1 MKYDCRAFAFLTE
14 FPDDASHLLMQGY
27 EAGLFNTKTTV
38 YLNAA
43 LLTPQTY
50 TALVVKHGVESMR
63 GVFSLAPMIQG
74 WKASVNGQAFLS
86 RYISQPNS
94 VTILPNNTQICHV
107 DQDDTGN
114 YLYKSLNPFT
124 GMYECTGM
132 IFNTLHQ
139 DGHDGS
145 TYMGFVYDATM
156 AYFHAVDF
164 LVKSKQITLDQVRT
178 KNTPLLSGTN
188 IKSVLVNNVSFT
200 GVTGQVSFSKGLAG
214 SKIFGYGDRETGQGF
229 VIYNWQYTNT
239 SMGLFKRV
247 ARWTSE
253 LGYMDCL
260 HDNYKIPIPL
270 WMGGCHLPISY
281 NSPDGI
287 SVPVDR
293 LEDFI
298 QLVPPPL
305 KGFLLAIAAFTF
317 VTAMFII
324 TVLYVVKAQTR
335 LVKASQPAMMMYIL
349 VGVIFAAIRIALAGF
364 DPTDGLCH
372 VDIWSGH
379 LAFAGVFFAMILK
392 AWRVHKIVLGGLR
405 RVKITSFQVM
415 CYNTVLI
422 SIVAIIL
429 VIYSAIGHPHVEYVT
444 VPMITGN
451 NLQKPYCTTDMPG
464 FDYVLYAIEGDCH
477 SFLLIPLNPP
487 FLQTIKLTHVLCHN
501 NLSVACALMVATY
514 LCYKT
519 KDTPDAVNESK
530 FIALAVFLIV
540 FISIAGLPIVLSL
553 PLDPYLS
560 QMIIG
565 LGFFIATM
573 GANGFYF
580 GQKMFY
586 LLQGAD
592 LNAQFKLAYSNGKLA
607 ESSSEKKR
615 KVITLAQEQVD
626 AENTS
631 DSIMKTITPDVK
643 SAFLSHDVRSFPL
656 PPNYFPPSHP

>member
-1 MKYDCRAFAFLTE
+1 MDGAKLINIDVLMTSANPTGTMDYSATIADAMKYDCRAFAFLTE

-74 WKASVNGQAFLS
+74 WKASVNGQAFLT

-229 VIYNWQYTNT
+229 VVYNWQYTNT

-253 LGYMDCL
+253 LGRMDCM
-260 HDNYKIPIPL
+260 HDPLTPIPL
-270 WMGGCHLPISY
+270 WMGGCHLPINF
-281 NSPDGI
+281 NSPDGLSI
-287 SVPVDR
+287 PKDR

-298 QLVPPPL
+298 QVVPSGM
-305 KGFLLAIAAFTF
+305 KGFLLAIAVITF
-317 VTAMFII
+317 VTALFII
-324 TVLYVVKAQTR
+324 TVLYVVKAKTR

-349 VGVIFAAIRIALAGF
+349 VGVMLSAIRIASAGF
-364 DPTDGLCH
+364 DPTNGLCH

-379 LAFAGVFFAMILK
+379 LAFACVFFAMIVK

-415 CYNTVLI
+415 CYTAVLI
-422 SIVAIIL
+422 GIIAIIL
-429 VIYSAIGHPHVEYVT
+429 VLYSAIGRPHVAYVT
-444 VPMITGN
+444 VPLITGN
-451 NLQKPYCTTDMPG
+451 SLQKPFCTTDMPG
-464 FDYVLYAIEGDCH
+464 FDFILYAIEGDYH
-477 SFLLIPLNPP
+477 PLTINPLKKPTTTPLNPL
-487 FLQTIKLTHVLCHN
+487 FLQTN
-501 NLSVACALMVATY
+501 
-514 LCYKT
+514 
-519 KDTPDAVNESK
+519 
-530 FIALAVFLIV
+530 
-540 FISIAGLPIVLSL
+540 
-553 PLDPYLS
+553 
-560 QMIIG
+560 
-565 LGFFIATM
+565 
-573 GANGFYF
+573 
-580 GQKMFY
+580 
-586 LLQGAD
+586 
-592 LNAQFKLAYSNGKLA
+592 
-607 ESSSEKKR
+607 
-615 KVITLAQEQVD
+615 
-626 AENTS
+626 
-631 DSIMKTITPDVK
+631 
-643 SAFLSHDVRSFPL
+643 
-656 PPNYFPPSHP
+656 